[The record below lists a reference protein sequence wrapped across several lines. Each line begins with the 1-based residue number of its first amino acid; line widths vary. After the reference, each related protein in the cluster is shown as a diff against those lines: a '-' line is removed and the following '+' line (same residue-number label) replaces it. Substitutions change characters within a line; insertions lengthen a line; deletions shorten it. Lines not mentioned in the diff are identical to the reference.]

1 MSWPRRWSPRGTRFA
16 ASNAAQKLARS
27 GLFDMTS
34 SSWSAQN
41 SESVAPPSEAV
52 DVFAGKDLAAIEAST
67 REVGRH
73 LFEQLCTLRPN
84 VLERRWWD
92 DHLMAW
98 TMHDDAVKTQMFRFV
113 DVLPALPDSASVTR
127 HLREYLGEAEGAL
140 PAALRMGLSVA
151 TPGSLAGRA
160 LALAARRN
168 VLAQARRF
176 IAGATLD
183 EVLVAAMRQRKL
195 RRAFTIDL
203 LGEAVLTDAEAEAYQ
218 AAYVL
223 LLQNLGPVV
232 NQWPAEPQLD
242 AAALAHG
249 VSVELPRVNVSLKLS
264 SLDAQYDPLDWD
276 GTVKRVSRRL
286 RVILREAQ
294 RQRAFVNIDME
305 DYRTKNLALAIVCG
319 VLDEAEFRPCADV
332 GLVVQAYL
340 RDSADDLASLAAWA
354 QRRGTPIWVRL
365 VKGAYWDYEVTTAR
379 AADWPV
385 PVYLRKQET
394 DANFERLARYL
405 LANHLWLRPA
415 IASHNIRSLAHAIAT
430 ARHLGLAKTA
440 FELQMLYGM
449 GDEEKQALV
458 ELGHRVRVYM
468 PYGPLVPG
476 MSYLVRRLLENTSNT
491 SFLRASQI
499 EYAAPEDL
507 LMNPLDLPARLQKAD
522 SPAASREASLGWR
535 QAFHNEP
542 ATDFSH
548 RDKQRLMLAALD
560 DVSTQLGRFY
570 PLVIGGE
577 EVDTDTRLPS
587 YNPSHQRQLVGVTG
601 VADRRHVERAVAAAQ
616 AAAAEWR
623 NFGAAGRAMYLRA
636 AAQTMR
642 QRRFELSS
650 WIVFESGKG
659 WREADA
665 DVAEAIDFCEF
676 YAAGAVAMEQ
686 GPELAVP
693 GEVNRYGFLPR
704 GVTAVIAPWNFPLAI
719 LCGMTAAALAT
730 GNTVIMKPAEQAPV
744 IGAQLMQ
751 VFRDVGLPAGV
762 VNFLPGQGSVAG
774 AALVE
779 HPQAPL
785 IVFTGSREVG
795 LMIHARAAQVAEQ
808 TGPAVKRVIAEMGG
822 KNAIVVDDDAD
833 LDEAVLGV
841 LRSAFGYQ
849 GQKCSACSRV
859 IVVAA
864 AYQAFL
870 GRLVEATRGLRL
882 GPAEDPGTQVGPLID
897 ADAVAKVQGY
907 IALGRQEARE
917 VLAVD
922 SGELTGEGFYVGPH
936 IFADVAPGSRLA
948 QEEIFGPVLAVIR
961 AGDFDEAIRIANGTQ
976 YALTAGIYSRSPAHL
991 QQAAREILAGNLY
1004 LNRPITG
1011 ALVNRQPFG
1020 GFRQSGIGSQ
1030 AGGPDYLLQFVV
1042 PRTVTENTL
1051 RRGFAPPPADPASD
1065 EGAINSVKRR
1075 GARQ

>member
-1 MSWPRRWSPRGTRFA
+1 
-16 ASNAAQKLARS
+16 
-27 GLFDMTS
+27 MTS
-34 SSWSAQN
+34 FPLPPLSSSAI
-41 SESVAPPSEAV
+41 
-52 DVFAGKDLAAIEAST
+52 DVFAGKELAAIEAST

-73 LFEQLCTLRPN
+73 VLDHLHGLRPN

-113 DVLPALPDSASVTR
+113 DVLPALPDSGSVTR
-127 HLREYLGEAEGAL
+127 HLREYLTEAQAAL
-140 PAALRMGLSVA
+140 PAALRMGVSVA
-151 TPGSLAGRA
+151 APGSLAGRA
-160 LALAARRN
+160 LAMAARRN

-203 LGEAVLTDAEAEAYQ
+203 LGEAVITDAEADAYQ
-218 AAYVL
+218 AAYVDL
-223 LLQNLGPVV
+223 LRNLSPVV
-232 NQWPAEPQLD
+232 NGWPGEPQMD

-249 VSVELPRVNVSLKLS
+249 VSLELPRVNVSLKLS

-276 GTVKRVSRRL
+276 ATAERVAGRL

-305 DYRTKNLALAIVCG
+305 DHHTKDLTRAIVCG
-319 VLDEAEFRPCADV
+319 VLEEDEFRRVSDV

-340 RDSADDLASLAAWA
+340 RDSADDLVSLCAWA
-354 QRRGTPIWVRL
+354 QRRGTPLWVRL
-365 VKGAYWDYEVTTAR
+365 VKGAYWDYEVTKAR

-385 PVYLRKQET
+385 PVYVQKHET

-415 IASHNIRSLAHAIAT
+415 IASHNVRSLAHAIAA
-430 ARHLGLAKTA
+430 ARHLGLSKTA

-449 GDEEKQALV
+449 GDDEKQALV
-458 ELGHRVRVYM
+458 EMGHRVRVYM

-491 SFLRASQI
+491 SFLRASHADR
-499 EYAAPEDL
+499 AAPEDL
-507 LMNPLDLPARLQKAD
+507 LMNPLDLPVRLQPD
-522 SPAASREASLGWR
+522 RPPAAQTVAPGWCDTFR
-535 QAFHNEP
+535 NEP
-542 ATDFSH
+542 LTDFSH
-548 RDKQRLMLAALD
+548 RDKQRTMLTALD
-560 DVSTQLGRFY
+560 AVAARLDEFY

-577 EVDTDTRLPS
+577 EIATDTRLPS
-587 YNPSHQRQLVGVTG
+587 YNPSHRTQRIGVSG
-601 VADRRHVERAVAAAQ
+601 VADARHVQAAVAAAM
-616 AAAAEWR
+616 AALPAWR
-623 NFGAAGRAMYLRA
+623 ALGAAGRATYLRA
-636 AAQTMR
+636 AAHTMR
-642 QRRFELSS
+642 QRRFELAA
-650 WIVFESGKG
+650 WIVFEAGKG

-665 DVAEAIDFCEF
+665 EVAEAIDFCEF
-676 YAAGAVAMEQ
+676 YAAGAVALEESR
-686 GPELAVP
+686 ELAAP

-730 GNTVIMKPAEQAPV
+730 GNTAIMKPAEQTPV
-744 IGAQLMQ
+744 VAAQLMH
-751 VFRDVGLPAGV
+751 VFRDVGLPPGV
-762 VNFLPGQGSVAG
+762 VNYLPGQGGVAG

-779 HPQAPL
+779 HPDVPL

-795 LMIHARAAQVAEQ
+795 LAIHAQAAGVSQRS
-808 TGPAVKRVIAEMGG
+808 GPAVKRVVAEMGG
-822 KNAIVVDDDAD
+822 KNAIIVDDDAD
-833 LDEAVLGV
+833 LDEAVVGV
-841 LRSAFGYQ
+841 LKSAFGHQ

-859 IVVAA
+859 IVLAS
-864 AYQAFL
+864 AYQSFL
-870 GRLVEATRGLRL
+870 TRLVEATRGLQL
-882 GPAEDPGTQVGPLID
+882 GPAEEPGTQVGPLID
-897 ADAVAKVQGY
+897 AEAVEKVQGY
-907 IALGRQEARE
+907 IALGRHEGR
-917 VLAVD
+917 LALSID
-922 SGELTGEGFYVGPH
+922 AAQLSAEGFYVGPH
-936 IFADVAPGSRLA
+936 IVADVSPTSRLA
-948 QEEIFGPVLAVIR
+948 QEEVFGPVLAVIR
-961 AGDFDEAIRIANGTQ
+961 AADFDDAIRIANGTQ
-976 YALTAGIYSRSPAHL
+976 YALTAGVYSRSPAHL
-991 QQAAREILAGNLY
+991 QQAAREVLAGNLY

-1051 RRGFAPPPADPASD
+1051 RRGFAPPTDSPP
-1065 EGAINSVKRR
+1065 R
-1075 GARQ
+1075 